1 MSRGRGRPSH
11 DDRHALAFMARLLVS
26 EKARSIRQAAKVSAD
41 KAESGA
47 SLEATIDRLRV
58 KYARDQ
64 GTLKE
69 AELERLRK
77 AESARASRPERV
89 SLTRLPRTAVDEAQR
104 LFKDMDEMRKA
115 LKKPPWE
122 D

>member
-1 MSRGRGRPSH
+1 
-11 DDRHALAFMARLLVS
+11 MARLLIA
-26 EKARSIRQAAKVSAD
+26 KTARSIRRAAKMSAD
-41 KAESGA
+41 KAEPGA
-47 SLEATIDRLRV
+47 SLEATIDRLRT

-64 GTLKE
+64 GSLKE

-77 AESARASRPERV
+77 AESVRAGRPERV
-89 SLTRLPRTAVDEAQR
+89 SLTRLPRTAVDETLR
-104 LFKDMDEMRKA
+104 LFKDVDEMRKA